1 MNCVPVTCP
10 IIRSHYSYDS
20 VQQLCICVC
29 VVCAYT
35 HIYTDAHFIFPLLSR
50 HNNHNVPANQRPGTS
65 NAIVLKTTH
74 WIFSRHWG
82 PQQCSVL
89 QSQGRQICPGGT
101 RDLGILGPYF

>member
-35 HIYTDAHFIFPLLSR
+35 HIYTDAHFIFPLLSS
-50 HNNHNVPANQRPGTS
+50 AT
-65 NAIVLKTTH
+65 ITTMCLLT
-74 WIFSRHWG
+74 RG
-82 PQQCSVL
+82 LEL
-89 QSQGRQICPGGT
+89 QM
-101 RDLGILGPYF
+101 LLF